1 MISLG
6 KRLEALQK
14 LHTNLQKYEND
25 ICNVLHQDLG
35 KSYFESQITEL
46 DPVYDELKLFKK
58 NLHSW
63 TQPQR
68 VSTPLKLF
76 TASSYMYPQ
85 AYGNVLIISP
95 WNFPFNL
102 TLLPLIGAIGAGNT
116 VVIKPSEFSPYS
128 SRLLETIINE
138 SFDSEH
144 VQVIQGDAT
153 VGQSL
158 LHKKWDYIFFTG
170 STAVGKIVMHS
181 AAENLTPL
189 TLELGGMNPCI
200 VDETANLH
208 VAAQRIIWGKF
219 INTGQNCLSIN
230 CVYVE
235 QSVRSKFIQH
245 CVDALNSLYGS
256 NPERNPEYGRIINQ
270 KHMERLTN
278 LLHNAPIIYGGNSIK
293 EQKYIQPTLIDEL
306 NPNHPLLHEEIFGPL
321 LPIQSYQNIE
331 TLVATLQQQPK
342 PLALY
347 LFSSNKKTQRMIA
360 NNTFSGGLCINDVLL
375 HEANSNLPFGGVGF
389 SGFGSYHGKKSFD
402 TFTHY
407 KSVLHNR
414 WRPELTLRYGPWRWG
429 HALLRKFF

>member
-1 MISLG
+1 MISVG

-14 LHTNLQKYEND
+14 LHINLQKYEND
-25 ICNVLHQDLG
+25 ICNALHQDLG
-35 KSYFESQITEL
+35 KSYFESQVTEL
-46 DPVYDELKLFKK
+46 DPIYEELTLFKK

-63 TQPQR
+63 TQPQK
-68 VSTPLKLF
+68 VTTPLKLF
-76 TASSYMYPQ
+76 TASSYIYPQ

-102 TLLPLIGAIGAGNT
+102 TLLPLIGAVGAGNI

-158 LHKKWDYIFFTG
+158 LDKKWDYIFFTG
-170 STAVGKIVMHS
+170 STTVGKIVMHS

-208 VAAQRIIWGKF
+208 VAAQRIMWGKF
-219 INTGQNCLSIN
+219 INAGQSCLAPNCI
-230 CVYVE
+230 YVE
-235 QSVRSKFIQH
+235 QSVRSKFIQL

-278 LLHNAPIIYGGNSIK
+278 LLHNAPIISGGNSIK
-293 EQKYIQPTLIDEL
+293 EQNYIQPTLIDEL

-321 LPIQSYQNIE
+321 LPIQSYQNIK
-331 TLVATLQQQPK
+331 TLVAALQTQQK

-347 LFSSNKKTQRMIA
+347 LFSSDKKTQDMIVE
-360 NNTFSGGLCINDVLL
+360 NTFSGGLCINDVVI
-375 HEANSNLPFGGVGF
+375 HEANPHLPFGGVGF

-407 KSVLHNR
+407 KSILHNR

-429 HALLRKFF
+429 HALLRKLF

>member
-1 MISLG
+1 
-6 KRLEALQK
+6 
-14 LHTNLQKYEND
+14 
-25 ICNVLHQDLG
+25 
-35 KSYFESQITEL
+35 
-46 DPVYDELKLFKK
+46 
-58 NLHSW
+58 
-63 TQPQR
+63 
-68 VSTPLKLF
+68 
-76 TASSYMYPQ
+76 
-85 AYGNVLIISP
+85 
-95 WNFPFNL
+95 
-102 TLLPLIGAIGAGNT
+102 
-116 VVIKPSEFSPYS
+116 
-128 SRLLETIINE
+128 
-138 SFDSEH
+138 
-144 VQVIQGDAT
+144 
-153 VGQSL
+153 
-158 LHKKWDYIFFTG
+158 
-170 STAVGKIVMHS
+170 
-181 AAENLTPL
+181 
-189 TLELGGMNPCI
+189 
-200 VDETANLH
+200 
-208 VAAQRIIWGKF
+208 
-219 INTGQNCLSIN
+219 
-230 CVYVE
+230 
-235 QSVRSKFIQH
+235 
-245 CVDALNSLYGS
+245 
-256 NPERNPEYGRIINQ
+256 
-270 KHMERLTN
+270 MERLTN